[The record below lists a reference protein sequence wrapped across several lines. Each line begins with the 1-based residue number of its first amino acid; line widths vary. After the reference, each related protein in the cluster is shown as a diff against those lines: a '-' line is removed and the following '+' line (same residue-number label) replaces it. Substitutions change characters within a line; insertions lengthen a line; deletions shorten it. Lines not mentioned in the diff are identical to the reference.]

1 MDMQIMHHAEQSVR
15 RILTNLSTQLTRFVR
30 RDSSQTTLTL
40 QGPIIDPT
48 APVVVPSNERQQLKA
63 YQLQKRVVRSNR
75 PHTF

>member
-1 MDMQIMHHAEQSVR
+1 MDMQITHYVEQSVQ
-15 RILTNLSTQLTRFVR
+15 RILTILSNQSRRFVR
-30 RDSSQTTLTL
+30 RDSSKATLTL

-48 APVVVPSNERQQLKA
+48 ALVVVPSNERQQLKA